1 MSLRFL
7 LPLTLALL
15 ASLTASAAAAPVP
28 QKFGDDH
35 DDPRTAN
42 PTVPRPATRACTIQI
57 VDHGFDSFEP
67 ARGRVDAP
75 AACPG
80 PWQRVVLEMDG
91 EVAGR
96 QYDRMGYLAIGGAT
110 VFRTSS
116 PEPSRE
122 GIRWHV
128 EKDLTEYAPLL
139 SQPQPLEM
147 HLGNVVNETYTG
159 IFKIKARLVFY
170 PADRAHPAAATADV
184 VAALADVREVG
195 TETVGQLSIPANAE
209 RLLLEVYATGSGG
222 GCEEFWYDAAPPDPS
237 IGEFWC
243 KAPQGPYREVQ
254 VLVDGRVAGIAAPYP
269 HIYTGGWSNPHLWYV
284 IPAPRAFDIRP
295 LRFELTPFVGE
306 LNDGKAHEVR
316 LRVAGVPEG
325 GKGWALNPVMHVWRD
340 AGTRATKGKLLEA
353 TLAAPSLDNKLQGDK
368 LQDGVGRHH
377 LRTRAQSR
385 FVARGVLQTSHG
397 SVETAVE
404 RGLDSELDHHWS
416 DDDAHDGLR
425 ANWGDREV
433 VTRRTDAGP
442 LRAETRDARF
452 GIEGAI
458 DTVKVDGKPRLTTTL
473 TLNDDSEL
481 RQSEDERVTAW
492 EETRDRFDGAAS
504 YTGEVPRAERNATG
518 NSRQEFL
525 QRDSS
530 GKCERRVLRTRN
542 GRFVEDVRGCG
553 SATAPA
559 RQKT

>member
-1 MSLRFL
+1 MSLRIL
-7 LPLTLALL
+7 LPLTLAL
-15 ASLTASAAAAPVP
+15 SMPLTALGAAATVP
-28 QKFGDDH
+28 EKFGDDH

-42 PTVPRPATRACTIQI
+42 PTVPRPDTRACTIQI

-96 QYDRMGYLAIGGAT
+96 QYDRMGYLQIGGVT

-128 EKDLTEYAPLL
+128 EKDVTDYAPLL

-159 IFKIKARLVFY
+159 IFRIKARLVFY
-170 PADRAHPAAATADV
+170 PADRTHPAAVTADV
-184 VAALADVREVG
+184 VAPLADLREVG
-195 TETVGQLSIPANAE
+195 TETVGRLSLPANTE

-222 GCEEFWYDAAPPDPS
+222 GCEEFWYDAAPPDPA
-237 IGEFWC
+237 IGEYWC
-243 KAPQGPYREVQ
+243 KAAQGPYREVQ
-254 VLVDGRVAGIAAPYP
+254 VLIDGRLAGIAAPYP
-269 HIYTGGWSNPHLWYV
+269 HIYTGGWSNPFLWYV

-295 LRFELTPFVGE
+295 LHFELTPFVGV

-325 GKGWALNPVMHVWRD
+325 GKGWALNPVVHVWRD
-340 AGTRATKGKLLEA
+340 AGSTATQGKLLEA
-353 TLAAPSLDNKLQGDK
+353 ALATPSLDNKLQGGD
-368 LQDGVGRHH
+368 GRHH

-397 SVETAVE
+397 RVETSIE
-404 RGLDSELDHHWS
+404 RNLDSELDHHWS

-425 ANWGDREV
+425 AHWVDREV
-433 VTRRTDAGP
+433 VARRTDNGP
-442 LRAETRDARF
+442 LLAETRDSRF

-481 RQSEDERVTAW
+481 RQSEDERVIAW
-492 EETRDRFDGAAS
+492 NEKRDRFDGNAS

-518 NSRQEFL
+518 RSRQEFL
-525 QRDSS
+525 QRDSK
-530 GKCERRVLRTRN
+530 GGCERRILHSRN
-542 GRFVEDVRGCG
+542 GRFVEDLRGCG
-553 SATAPA
+553 ASATST
-559 RQKT
+559 RKH

>member
-1 MSLRFL
+1 MSLRIL
-7 LPLTLALL
+7 LPLTLALT
-15 ASLTASAAAAPVP
+15 APLTTMAAVTPAPE
-28 QKFGDDH
+28 KFGDAH
-35 DDPRTAN
+35 DDPRIAN
-42 PTVPRPATRACTIQI
+42 PTVPRPGTRACTIQI

-67 ARGRVDAP
+67 ARGRIDAP
-75 AACPG
+75 ATCPG
-80 PWQRVVLEMDG
+80 PWQRIVLEMDG

-96 QYDRMGYLAIGGAT
+96 QYDRMGYLQIGGAT

-128 EKDLTEYAPLL
+128 EKDLTDYAPLL

-159 IFKIKARLVFY
+159 IFKVKARLVFY
-170 PADRAHPAAATADV
+170 PADRAHPAAATADI
-184 VAALADVREVG
+184 VAPLADVREVG
-195 TETVGQLSIPANAE
+195 TETVGKLSLPANAE

-222 GCEEFWYDAAPPDPS
+222 GCEEFWYDAAPPDPA
-237 IGEFWC
+237 IGEYWC

-269 HIYTGGWSNPHLWYV
+269 HIYTGGWSNPYLWYV

-295 LRFELTPFVGE
+295 LRFELTPFVGA

-325 GKGWALNPVMHVWRD
+325 GKGWALNPVVHVWRD
-340 AGTRATKGKLLEA
+340 AGSSATQGKLLEA
-353 TLAAPSLDNKLQGDK
+353 TLDAPLLENKLQNGD
-368 LQDGVGRHH
+368 GRHH
-377 LRTRAQSR
+377 LRTRGQSR
-385 FVARGVLQTSHG
+385 LVARGVLQTSHG
-397 SVETAVE
+397 SVKTSVE
-404 RGLDSELDHHWS
+404 RHLDSELDHYWS

-425 ANWGDREV
+425 ANWIDREV
-433 VTRRTDAGP
+433 VARRTNNGP
-442 LRAETRDARF
+442 LLAETHDSRF

-458 DTVKVDGKPRLTTTL
+458 DIVKVNGKPRLTTTL

-492 EETRDRFDGAAS
+492 NEKRDRFDGSAS
-504 YTGEVPRAERNATG
+504 YTGDVPRSERNATG
-518 NSRQEFL
+518 HSRQELL
-525 QRDSS
+525 QRDSN
-530 GKCERRVLRTRN
+530 GDCQRRILRSRN
-542 GRFVEDVRGCG
+542 GRFVEDLRGCDA
-553 SATAPA
+553 SATPT
-559 RQKT
+559 RKQR

>member
-1 MSLRFL
+1 MPLRFL
-7 LPLTLALL
+7 LSLILALSVPLTA
-15 ASLTASAAAAPVP
+15 TAAAAPVSG
-28 QKFGDDH
+28 KFGDDH
-35 DDPRTAN
+35 DDPRIAN
-42 PTVPRPATRACTIQI
+42 PNVPRPDTRACTIQI

-75 AACPG
+75 ATCPG

-96 QYDRMGYLAIGGAT
+96 QYDRMGYLQIGGAT

-128 EKDLTEYAPLL
+128 EKDLTDYAPLL

-159 IFKIKARLVFY
+159 IFRIKARLVFY
-170 PADRAHPAAATADV
+170 PADRMHAAATTADV
-184 VAALADVREVG
+184 VAPLADVREVG

-222 GCEEFWYDAAPPDPS
+222 GCEEFWYDAAPPDPA
-237 IGEFWC
+237 IGEYWC
-243 KAPQGPYREVQ
+243 KAPQGPHREVQ

-269 HIYTGGWSNPHLWYV
+269 HIYTGGWSNPYLWYV

-295 LRFELTPFVGE
+295 LRFELTPFVGA
-306 LNDGKAHEVR
+306 LNDGKTHEVR

-325 GKGWALNPVMHVWRD
+325 GKGWALNPVVHVWRD
-340 AGTRATKGKLLEA
+340 AGSTATQGKLLEA
-353 TLAAPSLDNKLQGDK
+353 TLASPSLDNKLYGDN
-368 LQDGVGRHH
+368 GRHH
-377 LRTRAQSR
+377 LRTRAHGS

-397 SVETAVE
+397 SVETSVE
-404 RGLDSELDHHWS
+404 RRLDSELDHHWS

-425 ANWGDREV
+425 ANWVDREV
-433 VTRRTDAGP
+433 VARRTGSGP
-442 LRAETRDARF
+442 LLANTHDSRF

-473 TLNDDSEL
+473 TLNDDSEV
-481 RQSEDERVTAW
+481 RRSEDERVTAW
-492 EETRDRFDGAAS
+492 NETRDRFDGSAS
-504 YTGEVPRAERNATG
+504 YTGDVPRAERNATG
-518 NSRQEFL
+518 HSRQEFL
-525 QRDSS
+525 QRDSN
-530 GKCERRVLRTRN
+530 GGCERRILRSRN
-542 GRFVEDVRGCG
+542 GRFIEDLHGCG
-553 SATAPA
+553 TSAAPT
-559 RQKT
+559 RKH